1 MPANYIEPELGVNIV
16 PNDVT
21 PYFAKGCKNH
31 WNGSIFCHF
40 RTLDDLFASTPV
52 HHRSRSSGRDS
63 LAYSYFPGGAQTRIS
78 AQPAW
83 NFDLTPSGEF
93 ASSVEMNN

>member
-40 RTLDDLFASTPV
+40 RTLDDLFTSTPV
-52 HHRSRSSGRDS
+52 HHRLRSWGATR
-63 LAYSYFPGGAQTRIS
+63 LGIAIFRGAQTRIS